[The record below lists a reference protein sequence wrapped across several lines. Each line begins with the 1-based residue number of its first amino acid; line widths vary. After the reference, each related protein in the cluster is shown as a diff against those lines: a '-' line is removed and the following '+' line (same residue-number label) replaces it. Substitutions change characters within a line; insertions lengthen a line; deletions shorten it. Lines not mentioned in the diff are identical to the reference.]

1 LDLELFEVFA
11 VVAESWLMDQRRD
24 EGFGYQFDTVVSSS
38 WGPAELAS
46 LMFRLFGAV
55 KGWLFVF

>member
-38 WGPAELAS
+38 WGLAELAS